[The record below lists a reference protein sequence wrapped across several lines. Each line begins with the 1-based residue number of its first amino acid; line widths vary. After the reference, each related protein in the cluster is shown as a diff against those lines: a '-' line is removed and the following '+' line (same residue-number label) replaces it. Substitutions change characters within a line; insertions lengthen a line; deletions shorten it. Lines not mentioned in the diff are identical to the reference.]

1 MSPHASSRFPDE
13 GQDFESYFLL
23 KSLILF
29 GMSSAS
35 VICLK
40 VVKKGGGL
48 GQRNRAGKLADRML
62 RAVSY
67 H

>member
-13 GQDFESYFLL
+13 GQDFESYFVL
-23 KSLILF
+23 KSLLF

-40 VVKKGGGL
+40 VVKKGGWL
-48 GQRNRAGKLADRML
+48 RQRNRAGKLADRML
-62 RAVSY
+62 HAVSY